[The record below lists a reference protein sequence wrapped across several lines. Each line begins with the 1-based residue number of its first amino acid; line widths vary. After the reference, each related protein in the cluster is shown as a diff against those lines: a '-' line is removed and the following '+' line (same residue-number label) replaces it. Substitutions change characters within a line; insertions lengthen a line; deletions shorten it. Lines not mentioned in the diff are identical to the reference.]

1 MSNSSRSAIA
11 VVASCLAV
19 GGMAQRASAAP
30 SLTTLVSFN
39 GANGATPASTLS
51 IDNADGTLYGTT
63 PFGGPGVSSASA
75 GDGTVFALQKQNY
88 RALITLFAF
97 SGPDGSNPSS
107 ALVLDPPNRLFGTT
121 SSGGANGDGSVF
133 ELSHSNGGTF
143 TRLASFTLATGA
155 DPTALVALPAI
166 GTGDAYTL
174 YGTTIGGG
182 TTGNGTVFKLSGPSL
197 TTLAATTSF
206 PGSFAE
212 HAGASLVAGPNG
224 VLYGTSSAGGQYG
237 QGIVFSLSG
246 PNYATLTVLATFNGS
261 NGAFPQGGL
270 AVDKA
275 GNVYGTTSTGGPNGD
290 GSVFELSGARH
301 GQLTT
306 LVSFASSDP
315 HGAEPQGSLLI
326 DAAGRIFGTNSTAGG
341 ASESGTVFEISAN
354 HAAITVLHSFNGG
367 ADGAE
372 PIAGLVNDGSGVLY
386 GTTAAGGTSGKGTV
400 FRIDGAGFSTGTN

>member
-1 MSNSSRSAIA
+1 
-11 VVASCLAV
+11 
-19 GGMAQRASAAP
+19 MAQRASAAP

-39 GANGATPASTLS
+39 GANGATPTSTLS
-51 IDNADGTLYGTT
+51 IDNTDGTLYGTT

-97 SGPDGSNPSS
+97 SGSDGSNPSS

-121 SSGGANGDGSVF
+121 ASGGADGDGSVF
-133 ELSHSNGGTF
+133 ELSHDNGGTF

-166 GTGDAYTL
+166 GTGSAYTL

-182 TTGNGTVFKLSGPSL
+182 TTGNGTVFKLSGASL

-224 VLYGTSSAGGQYG
+224 VLYGTNSAGGQYG

-270 AVDKA
+270 ALDKA

-290 GSVFELSGARH
+290 GSVFELSGAKH
-301 GQLTT
+301 AKLTT

-326 DAAGRIFGTNSTAGG
+326 DAAGRIFGTNSTGGG
-341 ASESGTVFEISAN
+341 ASRSGTVFEISAN

-367 ADGAE
+367 TDGAE
-372 PIAGLVNDGSGVLY
+372 PTAGLVNDSSGVLY
-386 GTTAAGGTSGKGTV
+386 GTTTGGGTSGKGTV
-400 FRIDGAGFSTGTN
+400 FRIDGAGFGTKAN

>member
-1 MSNSSRSAIA
+1 MTNTA
-11 VVASCLAV
+11 
-19 GGMAQRASAAP
+19 
-30 SLTTLVSFN
+30 
-39 GANGATPASTLS
+39 GAGATGPTPTSTLS
-51 IDNADGTLYGTT
+51 IDNTDGTLYGTT
-63 PFGGPGVSSASA
+63 PFGGPGANSASA
-75 GDGTVFALQKQNY
+75 GDGTVFALQKQND

-97 SGPDGSNPSS
+97 SGSDGSNPSS

-121 SSGGANGDGSVF
+121 SSGGAGGDGSVF
-133 ELSHSNGGTF
+133 ELSHRNGGTF

-166 GTGDAYTL
+166 GTGAATTL

-224 VLYGTSSAGGQYG
+224 VLYGTNSAGGQYG

-246 PNYATLTVLATFNGS
+246 PSYATLTVLATFNGG

-270 AVDKA
+270 ALDKA
-275 GNVYGTTSTGGPNGD
+275 GNLYGTTSTGGPNGD

-301 GQLTT
+301 GKLTT

-315 HGAEPQGSLLI
+315 HGAEPLGSLLI
-326 DAAGRIFGTNSTAGG
+326 DKAGRIFGTNSAGG
-341 ASESGTVFEISAN
+341 GAGSGTVFEISAN
-354 HAAITVLHSFNGG
+354 HAAITVLHSFNGST
-367 ADGAE
+367 DGAE
-372 PIAGLVNDGSGVLY
+372 PVAGLVNNASGVLY
-386 GTTAAGGTSGKGTV
+386 GTTAGGGAYGRGTV
-400 FRIDGAGFSTGTN
+400 FRIDGTGFGTRAD